1 MLGRLPHD
9 LPLAGDLDL
18 DVEAS
23 ERVIGALA
31 AELERDPEEVALGI
45 LRIADNNMAQ
55 AVRLVTIDRG
65 YDPREFALMAFG
77 GAGPLHASA
86 IARALSMR
94 DVVVPIFPGAF
105 SAFGALIADTRFD
118 YMRTSVMAA
127 RSADLTR
134 IQLDLRRP
142 GGPGRPRPRPRG
154 NPRHADARAHRR
166 AALRRAELGAGGV
179 RWRASRAPESI
190 DAVKR
195 RFHAEHD
202 AHFGWSLPDGD
213 LELVNFKLAAI
224 AARATPE
231 LPELQTGPLPEP
243 VSSRA
248 VTFDDGETHDS
259 TPVYWRADLCA
270 ENRIEGPALI
280 AEPDAT
286 VLLAPG
292 DRLEVD
298 SFGNLIITVGGP
310 TA

>member
-1 MLGRLPHD
+1 
-9 LPLAGDLDL
+9 
-18 DVEAS
+18 
-23 ERVIGALA
+23 
-31 AELERDPEEVALGI
+31 
-45 LRIADNNMAQ
+45 
-55 AVRLVTIDRG
+55 
-65 YDPREFALMAFG
+65 
-77 GAGPLHASA
+77 
-86 IARALSMR
+86 
-94 DVVVPIFPGAF
+94 
-105 SAFGALIADTRFD
+105 
-118 YMRTSVMAA
+118 MAA

-134 IQLDLRRP
+134 IQSIYADLEDQ
-142 GGPGRPRPRPRG
+142 
-154 NPRHADARAHRR
+154 AARDLAREGIV
-166 AALRRAELGAGGV
+166 AAPTLVRTVELRYSGQNWELEVPLEGEPSA
-179 RWRASRAPESI
+179 ESI

-213 LELVNFKLAAI
+213 LEFVNFKLAAI

-231 LPELQTGPLPEP
+231 LPRAARP
-243 VSSRA
+243 VRCRSPCRA
-248 VTFDDGETHDS
+248 AASPSTTASTHDS